1 MGYPRHVAPEG
12 PRGLQWQHLCAAEGI
27 RRCCEA
33 GARIG
38 ERFFEMQSSPH
49 SGYLQIICSIFQVVS
64 TPV

>member
-12 PRGLQWQHLCAAEGI
+12 PRGLQWQHLRAAEGI

-38 ERFFEMQSSPH
+38 ERFFEM
-49 SGYLQIICSIFQVVS
+49 
-64 TPV
+64 